1 MLCSL
6 PVSIESVVVLPAPLW
21 PSRTVIWPSN
31 MLSVKSLTASLVLFP
46 TLNTCDRRIH
56 SFYRW
61 SMSQSHWSSTQSLP
75 SVPYESNIIKAKHHA
90 SDDTF
95 DKCLILTPDTSP
107 AGSSSMN
114 SPFVTF
120 SASSS
125 SSFSFSRAT
134 RGLLHQYEG

>member
-1 MLCSL
+1 
-6 PVSIESVVVLPAPLW
+6 
-21 PSRTVIWPSN
+21 

-56 SFYRW
+56 SFYMW
-61 SMSQSHWSSTQSLP
+61 SMSPL
-75 SVPYESNIIKAKHHA
+75 YNIIKAKHHA

-95 DKCLILTPDTSP
+95 AKCLILTPDTSP

-114 SPFVTF
+114 SPFDTF

-125 SSFSFSRAT
+125 SSFSFSSVT